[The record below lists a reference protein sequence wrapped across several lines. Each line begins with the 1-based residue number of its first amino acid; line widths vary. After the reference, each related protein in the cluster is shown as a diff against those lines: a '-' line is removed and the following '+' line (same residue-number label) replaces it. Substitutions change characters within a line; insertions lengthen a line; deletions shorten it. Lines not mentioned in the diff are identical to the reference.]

1 MDAYEYKAILISDF
15 TLDNFAGYLNNDQR
29 FPRIQSI
36 MAPFGQVMQAL
47 MNESLDC
54 WKTAPELGIVW
65 TRPEA
70 VINAFNKT
78 LQFEDVGLEEILAQ
92 VDAYCQ
98 ALQGLQQRLR
108 WIFIP
113 TWILPA
119 YHRGLGALDLRANG
133 GITHALMHMNLRLAQ
148 NLNDVPNFIVLDGQ
162 KWIASSGHKA
172 FNTKLWYLGKI
183 PFANDVFKAAVK
195 DIKAGVRG
203 LSGKGKKLII
213 LDLDE
218 TLWGGVVGD
227 VGWQNIVLGG
237 HDPVGEALVD
247 FQTEL
252 KALKN
257 RGILL
262 AVVSKNE
269 ESIALEAIEKHPEMV
284 LKEEDLAG
292 WKINWR
298 DKAQNIVELVEE
310 LSLGLDAAVF
320 IDDNPVERAR
330 VGAALPDVFVPDWP
344 KDKLLYRQTLLSLD
358 CFDSGFISSED
369 RQRTKMY
376 TAERQRSQLKSTVG
390 SLDEWLKT
398 LHTQVIV
405 EPLND
410 TNVGRVTQL
419 FNKTNQLN
427 LSTRRMTSAE
437 LSMWTSGERRRLFV
451 FRVSDKFGD
460 AGLTGILS
468 MEVQQETLQIVDF
481 ILSCRVM
488 GRHIEETM
496 LSIAMGY
503 GRAQGLKQVYARYIP
518 TKKNK
523 PCFDF
528 LLNSG
533 LARGPEDIF
542 SWDLSQEYLTPPHIE
557 VIRCPR

>member
-15 TLDNFAGYLNNDQR
+15 TLDNFAGYLNNDQSL
-29 FPRIQSI
+29 PRIQSI
-36 MAPFGQVMQAL
+36 VAPFGQVMQVL

-54 WKTAPELGIVW
+54 WKAAPELGIVW

-78 LQFEDVGLEEILAQ
+78 LQFADVRIEEILTQ

-98 ALQGLQQRLR
+98 ALQGLQRRLR

-133 GITHALMHMNLRLAQ
+133 GIAHALMHMNLRLAQ
-148 NLNDVPNFIVLDGQ
+148 NLNDVPNCIVLDAQ

-172 FNTKLWYLGKI
+172 FNDKLWYLGKI

-227 VGWQNIVLGG
+227 VGWQNVVLGG

-269 ESIALEAIEKHPEMV
+269 ESVALEAIEKHPEMV

-292 WKINWR
+292 WKINWQ
-298 DKAQNIVELVEE
+298 DKAQNIVGLVEE
-310 LSLGLDAAVF
+310 LTLGLDAAVF

-390 SLDEWLKT
+390 SLEEWLKT
-398 LHTQVIV
+398 LHTQVMV

-410 TNVGRVTQL
+410 TNLGRVTQL

-437 LSMWTSGERRRLFV
+437 LSMWASGE
-451 FRVSDKFGD
+451 
-460 AGLTGILS
+460 
-468 MEVQQETLQIVDF
+468 
-481 ILSCRVM
+481 
-488 GRHIEETM
+488 
-496 LSIAMGY
+496 
-503 GRAQGLKQVYARYIP
+503 
-518 TKKNK
+518 
-523 PCFDF
+523 
-528 LLNSG
+528 
-533 LARGPEDIF
+533 
-542 SWDLSQEYLTPPHIE
+542 
-557 VIRCPR
+557 